1 MTKMTKINASEVY
14 GMVAERLENVYYLY
28 EIKDVIAALSET
40 ISDILSEGHAV
51 KVQGIGT
58 FRPKKGTHR
67 EFISNLTGEKF
78 SKITKNGVLFKP
90 DVCLSEKLNK

>member
-1 MTKMTKINASEVY
+1 MYIPSNSPPKILPHFLNGLVEST
-14 GMVAERLENVYYLY
+14 
-28 EIKDVIAALSET
+28 LSET

-58 FRPKKGTHR
+58 FRPKKGTQR